1 MINLVQKRDGRKVP
15 FEKQKIINAISK
27 AGFVKNEIKEK
38 IATEIA
44 NLNKN
49 LITIEEI
56 QDLVEKKLMATS
68 YKDVAKEYV
77 RYRFKRELIRN
88 SEGTNN
94 SVLEILNL
102 KNQNINEENSNKNPV
117 VLSTQRDYMAGEVS
131 KDLTMRLLLPDDIV
145 KAHKEGI
152 IHFHD
157 ADYFSQKMYNCFS
170 GNTRL
175 VTSEGV
181 RKFSSFKDGEEVL
194 VLDKEGSWRNAK
206 VHLYGKQQMYKVYF
220 KFKRGTKVVECTK
233 NHRWIL
239 KDGSVTTEL
248 KVGDSLYPLTRSTNY
263 TPCTKRDME
272 MFCLGFVIGDGC
284 DDDTGYRVRL
294 CGDKIKYVP
303 YFEKCGYKVSNV
315 KDSKDIWCFKRTN
328 IKKQS
333 FLDNKVWEY
342 LSCEDKI
349 ALFNGYYAADGDCI
363 RENICTSDAR
373 VLGMIEDIS
382 ALAGYHVLSVKE
394 ITHDTPY
401 KENAHLWKVKFL
413 THQVENGLW
422 TVESIEPLRSGYY
435 EQNAWCVDEPITH
448 TFTLENGMVTGNC
461 ALINLDDMLQNGT
474 VINGT
479 LIEKPHSFSTACN
492 IATQV
497 MAQVASN
504 QYGGQSETL
513 SHLAPFVDVSRQKLR
528 KEIREEFN
536 TLFKNGVIENVPE
549 DNVINEL
556 AERRL
561 KDEIKRGVQTIQ
573 YQINTLMTSN
583 GQTPFV
589 TIFMYLG
596 EVAEGRL
603 RDDLALIIE
612 EVVRQRYEGT
622 KNEKGVFVTPAFPKL
637 VYVLE
642 EDNIH
647 EDGKYFYLTK
657 LCAKCSAKRLVPDY
671 VSEKKMLEYKVDK
684 NGEGHCYPP
693 MGCRSFLTPFIDK
706 EGKPKY
712 YGRFNCGVVTI
723 NLVDVAL
730 SANKDFKKFW
740 EIMDERLELC
750 HRALQCRHQHL
761 RGTIS
766 DVSPIHWQYGAIA
779 RLQKGETIDKLLYG
793 GYCTISLGY
802 AGLYECVLAMTGK
815 SHTDK
820 DAKPFALAVMQK
832 LNDKCKEW
840 KEEEN
845 IDYSVY
851 GTPIE
856 STTYKFAKALQER
869 FGIIEGI
876 TDHDYI
882 TNSYHVNVREEIDA
896 FTKLKFESEF
906 QKLSPGGAISYVE
919 TSNLSNN
926 IDAVIEVLKYI
937 YDNIMY
943 AELNTKSDYCQVC
956 GYDGEIII
964 KKSENGRLY
973 WECPNCGNK
982 DTRKMNVARRTCGYI
997 GSQFWNQ
1004 GRTEEIKDRY
1014 VHLGNDL

>member
-157 ADYFSQKMYNCFS
+157 ADYFSQKMYNC
-170 GNTRL
+170 
-175 VTSEGV
+175 
-181 RKFSSFKDGEEVL
+181 
-194 VLDKEGSWRNAK
+194 
-206 VHLYGKQQMYKVYF
+206 
-220 KFKRGTKVVECTK
+220 
-233 NHRWIL
+233 
-239 KDGSVTTEL
+239 
-248 KVGDSLYPLTRSTNY
+248 
-263 TPCTKRDME
+263 
-272 MFCLGFVIGDGC
+272 
-284 DDDTGYRVRL
+284 
-294 CGDKIKYVP
+294 
-303 YFEKCGYKVSNV
+303 
-315 KDSKDIWCFKRTN
+315 
-328 IKKQS
+328 
-333 FLDNKVWEY
+333 
-342 LSCEDKI
+342 
-349 ALFNGYYAADGDCI
+349 
-363 RENICTSDAR
+363 
-373 VLGMIEDIS
+373 
-382 ALAGYHVLSVKE
+382 
-394 ITHDTPY
+394 
-401 KENAHLWKVKFL
+401 
-413 THQVENGLW
+413 
-422 TVESIEPLRSGYY
+422 
-435 EQNAWCVDEPITH
+435 
-448 TFTLENGMVTGNC
+448 

-528 KEIREEFN
+528 NEVREEFN

-684 NGEGHCYPP
+684 NGNGHCYPP

-956 GYDGEIII
+956 GYDGEIVI